1 LSLIE
6 VAQGQVDGYLGTGD
20 STWDLMAAIAILE
33 QVGVECTVDWAKT
46 DLNDKLRF
54 ACGTPEFL
62 EAVTGLV
69 PYGTTFSLD

>member
-1 LSLIE
+1 
-6 VAQGQVDGYLGTGD
+6 
-20 STWDLMAAIAILE
+20 MAAIAILE